1 MAGKAGRRSQRG
13 TSRGTIGWTL
23 FIVSTERRV
32 SNIAQTLGAFDM
44 KPIQD
49 PCPGWQHTNTMTN
62 ISLQGHCD
70 WWNIASDMSVM
81 FLG

>member
-1 MAGKAGRRSQRG
+1 MAGKAGRRSRRG
-13 TSRGTIGWTL
+13 TPRGTIGWTL
-23 FIVSTERRV
+23 FIVSKERRV

-62 ISLQGHCD
+62 IYLQDHYD
-70 WWNIASDMSVM
+70 WWNFSSDMSVM